1 MNNSEKIQSRP
12 FWLLV
17 SLSVIIIIFGIITI
31 CSPAVFRKFVDIIL
45 WFFLVMTWI
54 SAIINAFKNKNVS
67 SIWFLWIIGFLLTL
81 IWFWLIF
88 SWSQLVWTI
97 MIWIFALWALIRWAM
112 LVIFGLTNK
121 ETQPSRW
128 AMLWLWWLLF
138 ILAIVIICVPKSE
151 SRTRAGICIWISTVL
166 DGLSLL
172 IVALKVKNAQS
183 IQVELVDQASQ
194 NEIAQWNVVITETVV
209 ISDPQN
215 NEDESQVNN

>member
-1 MNNSEKIQSRP
+1 
-12 FWLLV
+12 
-17 SLSVIIIIFGIITI
+17 
-31 CSPAVFRKFVDIIL
+31 
-45 WFFLVMTWI
+45 
-54 SAIINAFKNKNVS
+54 
-67 SIWFLWIIGFLLTL
+67 
-81 IWFWLIF
+81 
-88 SWSQLVWTI
+88 
-97 MIWIFALWALIRWAM
+97 M